1 MRITYI
7 DDLSSGIDRFLPL
20 LNKRSVLY
28 AQLIGILVRIR
39 RRPETFRKEKPHLWL
54 VENSEGELIGGACR
68 TPPHPLQ
75 FSVMDDDVFR
85 ALASQVVR
93 DDPSCPG
100 VIGPVPQV
108 MTLANAFELG
118 ENPTEVRLNMTLYG
132 LTKLNVKPQRHLTL
146 RKAQRRDFELVAAWL
161 HRFAVDCDLPD
172 GPMASERIRQELDE
186 GRIDLAFDQA
196 GKPVLMFKAVLLEET
211 RTLRI
216 GAVYAPDEE
225 RGKGYATE
233 GIAQVIDR
241 LLGTDVDAVTLFAD
255 KGNPVSNRLYL
266 NLGFEHYADIL
277 MMTWSELR

>member
-7 DDLSSGIDRFLPL
+7 DDLSSGIDRFLPV
-20 LNKRSVLY
+20 LNKRPVLY

-39 RRPETFRKEKPHLWL
+39 RMPETFGKETPHLWL

-75 FSVMDDDVFR
+75 FSVMDDDAFR
-85 ALASQVVR
+85 VLASQVVK

-108 MTLANAFELG
+108 MTLANAFEPR

-132 LTKLNVKPQRHLTL
+132 LTKLNVKPQGQLTL
-146 RKAQRRDFELVAAWL
+146 RKAQSGDFELVAAWL
-161 HRFAVDCDLPD
+161 HRFAIDCNLPD
-172 GPMASERIRQELDE
+172 GSMAPKRIRQELDE
-186 GRIDLAFDQA
+186 GRIDLALDQA
-196 GKPVLMFKAVLLEET
+196 GKPVLMFKAVLLGDT

-216 GAVYAPDEE
+216 GAVYTPDEE

-233 GIAQVIDR
+233 GVAQVVDR
-241 LLGTDVDAVTLFAD
+241 LLGTDVDSVTLFAD
-255 KGNPVSNRLYL
+255 KNNPVSNRLYL

-277 MMTWSELR
+277 MMTWSELQ